1 MKRRGRRDDK
11 RDQGQAA
18 VELALALPLVL
29 LLLLGAVQVALVA
42 RDQVGVVHAAREGA
56 RAAAVAADPVAQ
68 GTAAARGATTL
79 EPARLSVE
87 VADEGEKVRVTVSY
101 DAPTDIPLA
110 GGLIGNVSL
119 TATAVMR
126 IEP

>member
-1 MKRRGRRDDK
+1 MTRRQRLEDNHDR
-11 RDQGQAA
+11 GQAA

-68 GTAAARGATTL
+68 GTAAARDATTL
-79 EPARLSVE
+79 DPARLSVE
-87 VADEGEKVRVTVSY
+87 VADEGERVRVTVSY
-101 DAPTDIPLA
+101 HAPTDVPLA
-110 GGLIGNVSL
+110 GGLIGDVTL

-126 IEP
+126 TEP

>member
-1 MKRRGRRDDK
+1 MTRRRRREQGRDL
-11 RDQGQAA
+11 GQAA

-79 EPARLSVE
+79 DPARLSVE
-87 VADEGEKVRVTVSY
+87 VAEQGELVRVTVRY
-101 DAPTDIPLA
+101 DAPTDVPLA
-110 GGLIGNVSL
+110 GGLIGDVTL

-126 IEP
+126 TEP